1 VVLAIYYVKRR
12 LTNSATFRLALIY
25 MALFATSVML
35 LMYFIHWST
44 AGYMGR
50 QLDATIQTEIA
61 ALADR
66 YQKDGLGGLKQLIEK
81 RVERQPPVPE
91 SFYLLTDPT
100 FHFVSGNLDH
110 WPQVEATPDGWIEF
124 KLNQGKQTVR
134 ARRFILTDR
143 FFHLLVGRNIHDL
156 IRTQDI
162 IATTLVWGLAIT
174 LILGTLGGALMSRV
188 AGKRI
193 EAINSTC
200 RKIISGKFSERIPT
214 KNSGDDFDQLAD
226 NLNSML
232 DQIENLME
240 GVRRVS
246 DNIAHDLR
254 TPLAR
259 LRNRLE
265 EAKIPDINP
274 TEREEIIEQALKE
287 TDHLLSTFNALL
299 RIARI
304 EADERRSG
312 FALLDLA
319 ELINDVIEL
328 YSPLAEEKEQTIV
341 TNIEPPLPL
350 HGDRDLLFQAFANL
364 LDNTIKYAPVGG
376 QLQADAKKIDSEIV
390 VTIADDGP
398 GIPVESQEEVLQRFV
413 RLDSSRSTPG
423 SGLGLSLVAAVTKMH
438 SGELQLKDN
447 NPGLTI
453 VLTLPYRSEETDS

>member
-1 VVLAIYYVKRR
+1 
-12 LTNSATFRLALIY
+12 
-25 MALFATSVML
+25 
-35 LMYFIHWST
+35 
-44 AGYMGR
+44 
-50 QLDATIQTEIA
+50 
-61 ALADR
+61 
-66 YQKDGLGGLKQLIEK
+66 
-81 RVERQPPVPE
+81 
-91 SFYLLTDPT
+91 
-100 FHFVSGNLDH
+100 
-110 WPQVEATPDGWIEF
+110 
-124 KLNQGKQTVR
+124 
-134 ARRFILTDR
+134 
-143 FFHLLVGRNIHDL
+143 
-156 IRTQDI
+156 
-162 IATTLVWGLAIT
+162 
-174 LILGTLGGALMSRV
+174 MSRV

-304 EADERRSG
+304 EADERRFG

>member
-1 VVLAIYYVKRR
+1 MARAICYVKLR

-50 QLDATIQTEIA
+50 QLDATIEAEIA

-81 RVERQPPVPE
+81 RVDRQPAIPE
-91 SFYLLTDPT
+91 SLYLLTDPG
-100 FHFVSGNLDH
+100 FHFISGNLDR

-124 KLNQGKQTVR
+124 KLNQGEQTVR

-156 IRTQDI
+156 VRTQDI
-162 IATTLVWGLAIT
+162 IATTLIWGLVFT
-174 LILGTLGGALMSRV
+174 LVLGTLGGALMSRA

-200 RKIISGKFSERIPT
+200 RKIISGQFSERIPT
-214 KNSGDDFDQLAD
+214 KHSGDDFDQLAD
-226 NLNSML
+226 NLNRML

-265 EAKIPDINP
+265 QARTPEMKP
-274 TEREEIIEQALKE
+274 TEREEIIQQALDE
-287 TDHLLSTFNALL
+287 TDHLLTTFNALL

-304 EADERRSG
+304 EAEERRSG
-312 FALLDLA
+312 FAPLDLA
-319 ELINDVIEL
+319 ELMNDVIEL
-328 YSPLAEEKEQTIV
+328 YSPLVEEKEQSLTTEIS
-341 TNIEPPLPL
+341 PPLKL
-350 HGDRDLLFQAFANL
+350 HGDRDLLFQAIANL
-364 LDNTIKYAPVGG
+364 LDNSIKYAPTGG
-376 QLQADAKKIDSEIV
+376 QLQILAHHNNNGIR
-390 VTIADDGP
+390 VTITDDGP
-398 GIPVESQEEVLQRFV
+398 GIPVESREEVLHRFV
-413 RLDSSRSTPG
+413 RLDSSRTTPG
-423 SGLGLSLVAAVTKMH
+423 SGLGLSLVAAVIRMH
-438 SGELQLKDN
+438 SGELQLEDN
-447 NPGLTI
+447 NPGLKI
-453 VLTLPYRSEETDS
+453 VITLPTQGEESDS